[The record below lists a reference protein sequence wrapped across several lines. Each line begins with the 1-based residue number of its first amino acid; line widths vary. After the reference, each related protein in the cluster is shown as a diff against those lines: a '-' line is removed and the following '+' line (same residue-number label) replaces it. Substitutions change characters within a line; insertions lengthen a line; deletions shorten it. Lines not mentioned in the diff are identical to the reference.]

1 MERVPI
7 PIKGSVEDV
16 STKVNILLQ
25 AYIGRFPLEGYALNS
40 DMIYVTQS
48 AGRIMRGI
56 YEICL
61 KRGWANVT
69 EECLKICK
77 MIDKRMWGCMTVLR

>member
-40 DMIYVTQS
+40 DMIYVT
-48 AGRIMRGI
+48 
-56 YEICL
+56 
-61 KRGWANVT
+61 
-69 EECLKICK
+69 
-77 MIDKRMWGCMTVLR
+77 